1 MSADIERGITDYVSR
16 VLLRY
21 FRNAVALRVSRP
33 RIESAEDFDLLKL
46 HWAVSEPVRDLLTYV
61 SEHPHELQSVLEMRR
76 QIDVARVRG
85 RVDARATVIQRLLT
99 GHPTLTVFHEPIRS
113 FNSGANHVLIWVL
126 EQAWHLVL
134 RFESLLPVTASYLP
148 RVEETAS
155 ALEKIRRFDMIHQ
168 ATKEIVL
175 ARRPGP
181 AALKEASRSRRQ
193 IYSHAYRAYRALED
207 IETGN
212 QDALSRLLND
222 TLFGPLPV
230 WQRFELAVG
239 LGIAQAISEALG
251 SPIKLGFLYASNCAP
266 MARISSYAVHW
277 QSRTDAYAPPVPEPS
292 EAIAQAILTQYTLA
306 IGSDRPDIVVTDERT
321 GDVVA
326 LIEVKFFSGD
336 ENDGSDALRTA
347 VYQLVRYARGYRTPG
362 NLDGLLD
369 RSVIAM
375 IRKNTEWIPKTKPFG
390 VPWILDF
397 DDLSRR
403 EIESWAQALIST
415 TSP

>member
-1 MSADIERGITDYVSR
+1 MSADIERGITDFVSR
-16 VLLRY
+16 ILLRY

-33 RIESAEDFDLLKL
+33 QIESAEDFDLLKL
-46 HWAVSEPVRDLLTYV
+46 HWAVSEPVRDLLTHV
-61 SEHPHELQSVLEMRR
+61 SAHPHELQSVLEMRR

-99 GHPTLTVFHEPIRS
+99 GHPTLTVFYEPIRS
-113 FNSGANHVLIWVL
+113 FNSGAHHVLIWVL

-175 ARRPGP
+175 SRRPGP

-193 IYSHAYRAYRALED
+193 IYLHAYRAYRALED
-207 IETGN
+207 IEAGN

-222 TLFGPLPV
+222 TLFGPIPV

-239 LGIAQAISEALG
+239 LGVAQAISEALG
-251 SPIKLGFLYASNCAP
+251 SPIKLGFLCASNCAP
-266 MARISSYAVHW
+266 MARVSSYAVYW

-326 LIEVKFFSGD
+326 LFEVKYFAGE
-336 ENDGSDALRTA
+336 ENDGSDALRAA
-347 VYQLVRYARGYRTPG
+347 VYQLVRYARCYRTPR
-362 NLDGLLD
+362 NIDELLD
-369 RSVIAM
+369 RSVIAL
-375 IRKNTEWIPKTKPFG
+375 IRKNTEWIPETKPFG

-397 DDLSRR
+397 DDISRR
-403 EIESWAQALIST
+403 KIKSWAQTLVST